1 MVSVLAPKRES
12 RRRHSRSGWWFDVFE
27 EMERMDRLMDDMMRK
42 AVEMPKTQEGVSP
55 FVYGFSMS
63 LGADGKPVIREFG
76 NVAPSA
82 RGPLVKEEREPLV
95 DVMDEGREGEVVTD
109 LPGVERYEIR
119 LESRDRSCKVRVY
132 SARQP

>member
-1 MVSVLAPKRES
+1 MVAVLAPKKES

-63 LGADGKPVIREFG
+63 LGAGGKPDIKGFG
-76 NVAPSA
+76 NVARRA
-82 RGPLVKEEREPLV
+82 RGPLGKQERGPLV
-95 DVMDEGREGEVVTD
+95 DRMAQGREVGGWTE
-109 LPGVERYEIR
+109 LPCVERDQFGWE
-119 LESRDRSCKVRVY
+119 C
-132 SARQP
+132 

>member
-1 MVSVLAPKRES
+1 MVAALAPKKES
-12 RRRHSRSGWWFDVFE
+12 RHRHGRSGWWFDVFE

-76 NVAPSA
+76 NFGPSPG
-82 RGPLVKEEREPLV
+82 GPRVKGEREPRV
-95 DVMDEGREGEVVTD
+95 NVRNEGREVGAVTD
-109 LPGVERYEIR
+109 CRGVERNE
-119 LESRDRSCKVRVY
+119 
-132 SARQP
+132 